1 MLSTLVFIVKFFS
14 TISLLT
20 VSCATASGNSE
31 IASLKASLAALRA
44 ENAKLEQRLA
54 SVQQNRIPTGT
65 TEAASKVL
73 PPSSTALNVE
83 AGDISA
89 VPSLTVVRMKPKRE
103 MAPRLSTAVPVIE
116 PSADVLA
123 QLPFSPAEKADE
135 VLETELAEARF
146 DEGLEALKTGNAE
159 GGIAKLQEFSKRFP
173 LHAKADNALYFV
185 GMGYMAQKEFLPAA
199 RAFGEA
205 VERYPAGDVVLDSK
219 LRLAECH
226 VKLNQSAE
234 ARLTYQQI
242 VDGFPGTTAAKE
254 ASARLV
260 ALRK

>member
-1 MLSTLVFIVKFFS
+1 VLSTLFVIVKFLS

-20 VSCATASGNSE
+20 VSCATVSSDSE
-31 IASLKASLAALRA
+31 VASLKASLAALRA

-54 SVQQNRIPTGT
+54 SLHQQGIPSGPTAIT
-65 TEAASKVL
+65 SKT
-73 PPSSTALNVE
+73 PPAPVNADV
-83 AGDISA
+83 GDISA

-103 MAPRLSTAVPVIE
+103 MAPKLSTSVAVVE
-116 PSADVLA
+116 PSVDVLA
-123 QLPFSPAEKADE
+123 QLPLAPTEKADE
-135 VLETELAEARF
+135 ALEAELAEAQF
-146 DEGLEALKTGNAE
+146 DEGLQALKTGNAE
-159 GGIAKLQEFSKRFP
+159 GGIAKLQTFSKRFP

-185 GMGYMAQKEFLPAA
+185 GVGYMAQKEFLPAA
-199 RAFGEA
+199 KAFGEA

-254 ASARLV
+254 ASVRLV